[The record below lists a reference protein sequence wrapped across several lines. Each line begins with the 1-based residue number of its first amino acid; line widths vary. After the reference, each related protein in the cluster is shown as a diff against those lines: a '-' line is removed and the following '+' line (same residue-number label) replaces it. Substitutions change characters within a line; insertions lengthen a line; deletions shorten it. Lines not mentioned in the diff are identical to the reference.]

1 MVHSLFS
8 SLLLDP
14 CLELCVFLVNIFQRM
29 ILKQKL
35 G

>member
-1 MVHSLFS
+1 MAVYLFS
-8 SLLLDP
+8 PLLLDP
-14 CLELCVFLVNIFQRM
+14 CLELCVFLVNIFQHV